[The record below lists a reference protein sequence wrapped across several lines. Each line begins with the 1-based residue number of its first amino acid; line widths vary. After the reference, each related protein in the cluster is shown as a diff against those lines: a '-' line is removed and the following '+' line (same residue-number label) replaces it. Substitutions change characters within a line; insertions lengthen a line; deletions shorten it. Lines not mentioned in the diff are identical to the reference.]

1 MYGAVAMPIHNPQN
15 FESGDWLKR
24 FALGAR
30 RAFDD
35 ESVVRFLHDLS
46 YKILNNRVA
55 RAYPDLM
62 TFGYFCRKASIARAR
77 AALPDPGRR
86 VGWGTVVHIAPSNIP
101 MNFAF
106 SMVMGMVSG
115 NSNIV
120 RLPSRLFG
128 QIELMV
134 QIFDEVASQAEY
146 ARFALETA
154 FVQTERDSSRLND
167 LIAQADGLI
176 VWGGD
181 ATVERFRALRKQPR
195 CIEAY
200 FPSRVSSALLS
211 ARTVLECD
219 DGAIHKLCVDFF
231 NDTYLV
237 DQNACSSANLVFWQ
251 GSAAESR
258 AARSRFWE
266 ALGQHLDTVYTLDP
280 VARIDRSLDVMKL
293 VDAVQDPVH
302 VVREHANIW
311 RLSDE
316 RVGNLTLRF
325 GVFLEEDID
334 DLRQISKFLRGNE
347 QTLAVFGVDREEVF
361 AAMKSNLAGVDR
373 IVPIGGALDIGLHWD
388 GRDML
393 SLFTRKM
400 YVG

>member
-1 MYGAVAMPIHNPQN
+1 MPIHNPQS
-15 FESGDWLKR
+15 FEQGEWLR
-24 FALGAR
+24 DFAIGAR

-46 YKILNNRVA
+46 YKILNNRDA

-62 TFGYFCRKASIARAR
+62 TFGYFCRKASITRAR

-101 MNFAF
+101 VNFAF
-106 SMVMGMVSG
+106 SMVMGMASG

-134 QIFDEVASQAEY
+134 QIFDDVASQAEHENF
-146 ARFALETA
+146 ARETA
-154 FVQTERDSSRLND
+154 FVQTDRDSPRLND
-167 LIAQADGLI
+167 LISKADGVI

-181 ATVERFRALRKQPR
+181 ATVQRFRALRKQPR
-195 CIEAY
+195 CVEAY

-211 ARTVLECD
+211 ARAVLECD
-219 DGAIHKLCVDFF
+219 EGALHKLCVNFF

-237 DQNACSSANLVFWQ
+237 DQNACSSANLIFWQ
-251 GSAAESR
+251 GSAAENQ
-258 AARSRFWE
+258 AAQSRFWE
-266 ALGQHLDTVYTLDP
+266 ALGLYLDAVYTLDP
-280 VARIDRSLDVMKL
+280 VARIDRSLDIMAL
-293 VDAVQDPVH
+293 VDVVQDSVH
-302 VVREHANIW
+302 VARQHNNIW
-311 RLSDE
+311 RLSDD
-316 RVGNLTLRF
+316 RVNNQTLRF
-325 GVFLEEDID
+325 GVFREEEID
-334 DLRQISKFLRGNE
+334 DLTEISKFLRGSE
-347 QTLAVFGVDREEVF
+347 QTLAVFGVDREGVF
-361 AAMKSNLAGVDR
+361 TALKADLAGVDR
-373 IVPIGGALDIGLHWD
+373 IVPIGHALDIGLHWD

-393 SLFTRKM
+393 SLFTRKI